1 MNKRFL
7 SSFLAMVM
15 AAGLLAGCGSQS
27 ADVAEPQQTDAA
39 AVETISDAEIQD
51 MEAGQGPEVDLGALL
66 DGAVPLAGAPAL
78 STVLD
83 PVASGTAV
91 QQNQSAAIDYSNA
104 KDGYVMVKW
113 LAGGTPKLKV
123 LVKGPSG
130 TTYQYNLRTDGQ
142 FDTFPLSD
150 GNGNYTVGV
159 YQNTSGTQYATIL
172 TAAVAAQL
180 TDEFAPFIR
189 PNQYVT
195 YTAGSKTVAKAA
207 EICAGAADNLDKVSK
222 VYTYV
227 INNTVYDKQKAQT
240 VKSGYLPNV
249 DETLATGKGI
259 CFDYAA
265 LMSAM
270 LRSQGVPV
278 KLVVGYTDGVYHAWI
293 NVYSEKEGWIDGKI
307 YFDGT
312 QWKLM
317 DPTFASSGKQSEAI
331 MQYIGNGD
339 NYTAKYLY

>member
-27 ADVAEPQQTDAA
+27 SAEVSEPADTAVTA
-39 AVETISDAEIQD
+39 AVETETQD
-51 MEAGQGPEVDLGALL
+51 IEAGQGPEADLGALL
-66 DGAVPLAGAPAL
+66 DEAVPLAGAPAL

-91 QQNQSAAIDYSNA
+91 KKNASAAIDYSNA

-150 GNGNYTVGV
+150 GSGNYTVGV
-159 YQNTSGTQYATIL
+159 YQNTSGTQYATVL
-172 TAAVAAQL
+172 TAAVSAQL

-195 YTAGSKTVAKAA
+195 YTADSKTVAKAA
-207 EICAGAADNLDKVSK
+207 EICTGATDNLDKVSK
-222 VYTYV
+222 VYNYV
-227 INNTVYDKQKAQT
+227 INNTVYDKKKAQT

-293 NVYSEKEGWIDGKI
+293 NVYSEKEGWIEGKI